1 MSTYWIN
8 VPSGQTVHLRSEAE
22 TNTSN
27 VITELPRG
35 YPVTRVF
42 SLDPFKYVS
51 VWDCID
57 TIEGYVHQN
66 YLTGVPSTCASDEM
80 YIPRYS
86 TPAWKRSSHSGKYY
100 LPVKRIQSDL
110 YDLGY
115 TDVGTPDGYYG
126 KNTETAVKAF
136 QKDNNLTVD
145 GIFGKNSKL
154 ALWELADRRGEQNR
168 LGWNVLPPKP
178 PDGHSCVTDGIHVSS
193 SHVCNGAASVSEPT
207 MISSRS

>member
-145 GIFGKNSKL
+145 GIFGKKSKL
-154 ALWELADRRGEQNR
+154 ALWQLPDRRG
-168 LGWNVLPPKP
+168 
-178 PDGHSCVTDGIHVSS
+178 
-193 SHVCNGAASVSEPT
+193 
-207 MISSRS
+207 

>member
-136 QKDNNLTVD
+136 QKDNNLTFVVFFAKKRTR
-145 GIFGKNSKL
+145 GVG
-154 ALWELADRRGEQNR
+154 DRAPGRVKKKR
-168 LGWNVLPPKP
+168 LGGTPRPPKP
-178 PDGHSCVTDGIHVSS
+178 PMVIPASPLESTFPPATF
-193 SHVCNGAASVSEPT
+193 AAALHP
-207 MISSRS
+207 

>member
-86 TPAWKRSSHSGKYY
+86 TPRLEAFFPFREILSACEAHSERS
-100 LPVKRIQSDL
+100 V
-110 YDLGY
+110 
-115 TDVGTPDGYYG
+115 
-126 KNTETAVKAF
+126 
-136 QKDNNLTVD
+136 
-145 GIFGKNSKL
+145 
-154 ALWELADRRGEQNR
+154 
-168 LGWNVLPPKP
+168 
-178 PDGHSCVTDGIHVSS
+178 
-193 SHVCNGAASVSEPT
+193 
-207 MISSRS
+207 

>member
-145 GIFGKNSKL
+145 GIFGKKSKL
-154 ALWELADRRGEQNR
+154 ALWERAVGPFLLTRFGCIAR
-168 LGWNVLPPKP
+168 PPMP
-178 PDGHSCVTDGIHVSS
+178 PMVMPASPFESTFPPATF
-193 SHVCNGAASVSEPT
+193 AAALHP
-207 MISSRS
+207 

>member
-66 YLTGVPSTCASDEM
+66 YLTGVPSTCASERCTSRD
-80 YIPRYS
+80 IAP
-86 TPAWKRSSHSGKYY
+86 P
-100 LPVKRIQSDL
+100 
-110 YDLGY
+110 LG
-115 TDVGTPDGYYG
+115 
-126 KNTETAVKAF
+126 
-136 QKDNNLTVD
+136 
-145 GIFGKNSKL
+145 S
-154 ALWELADRRGEQNR
+154 
-168 LGWNVLPPKP
+168 VLPIP
-178 PDGHSCVTDGIHVSS
+178 GNTICL
-193 SHVCNGAASVSEPT
+193 
-207 MISSRS
+207 

>member
-66 YLTGVPSTCASDEM
+66 YLTGVPSTCKPRSDWKPFTLHRVIVPKMPSTAS
-80 YIPRYS
+80 S
-86 TPAWKRSSHSGKYY
+86 
-100 LPVKRIQSDL
+100 
-110 YDLGY
+110 
-115 TDVGTPDGYYG
+115 
-126 KNTETAVKAF
+126 
-136 QKDNNLTVD
+136 
-145 GIFGKNSKL
+145 
-154 ALWELADRRGEQNR
+154 
-168 LGWNVLPPKP
+168 
-178 PDGHSCVTDGIHVSS
+178 
-193 SHVCNGAASVSEPT
+193 
-207 MISSRS
+207 

>member
-66 YLTGVPSTCASDEM
+66 YLTGV
-80 YIPRYS
+80 
-86 TPAWKRSSHSGKYY
+86 
-100 LPVKRIQSDL
+100 
-110 YDLGY
+110 LG
-115 TDVGTPDGYYG
+115 
-126 KNTETAVKAF
+126 
-136 QKDNNLTVD
+136 
-145 GIFGKNSKL
+145 S
-154 ALWELADRRGEQNR
+154 
-168 LGWNVLPPKP
+168 VLPIP
-178 PDGHSCVTDGIHVSS
+178 GNTICL
-193 SHVCNGAASVSEPT
+193 
-207 MISSRS
+207 

>member
-115 TDVGTPDGYYG
+115 TDVGTPDG
-126 KNTETAVKAF
+126 
-136 QKDNNLTVD
+136 
-145 GIFGKNSKL
+145 
-154 ALWELADRRGEQNR
+154 
-168 LGWNVLPPKP
+168 WNARPPKP
-178 PDGHSCVTDGIHVSS
+178 PMVIPASPLESTFPPATF
-193 SHVCNGAASVSEPT
+193 AAALHP
-207 MISSRS
+207 

>member
-1 MSTYWIN
+1 MSTYWID
-8 VPSGQTVHLRSEAE
+8 VPAGQTVHLRSNAE

-35 YPVTRVF
+35 YDVTLVS
-42 SLDPFKYVS
+42 SLDPFKHVS

-57 TIEGYVHQN
+57 TIEGYVHRDFLSSGPIACDTN
-66 YLTGVPSTCASDEM
+66 EL

-115 TDVGTPDGYYG
+115 TSVGTPDGYYG
-126 KNTETAVKAF
+126 KNTEAAVKAF
-136 QKDNNLTVD
+136 QTDHNLTVD

-154 ALWELADRRGEQNR
+154 ALWDLADRRG
-168 LGWNVLPPKP
+168 
-178 PDGHSCVTDGIHVSS
+178 
-193 SHVCNGAASVSEPT
+193 
-207 MISSRS
+207 